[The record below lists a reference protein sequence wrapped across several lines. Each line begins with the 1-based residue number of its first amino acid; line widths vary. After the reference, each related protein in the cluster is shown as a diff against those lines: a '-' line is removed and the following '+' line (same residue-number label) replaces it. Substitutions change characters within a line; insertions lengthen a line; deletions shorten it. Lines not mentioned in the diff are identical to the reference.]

1 MMSDNRSMGGKV
13 CLVTGATSGIGLET
27 ARALARR
34 GATVVVLGRSIER
47 CTATARALRDESHSP
62 VEPLAVDLSV
72 QAEVRRAAR
81 EFQERF
87 ARLDVLVNNAGAAY
101 LKREETADGI
111 EKTWALNHLGYF
123 LLTNLLLDL
132 LKRSAPARV
141 VNLASD
147 AHRSVKGID
156 FDDIQAQKRY
166 GTFRAYGISKLANV
180 LFTREL
186 ARRLEGTGV
195 TVNAMHP
202 GLVATNFAA
211 QGPRVL
217 QWIFRWFGL
226 SPEKGARTA
235 IYLATAPEVEG
246 VSGKYFYKQK
256 EVRPAAAAL
265 DDSAARRLW
274 ELSEAMTGLA
284 AAK

>member
-1 MMSDNRSMGGKV
+1 MSGEQSMVGKV

-34 GATVVVLGRSIER
+34 GAKVVVLGRSSER
-47 CTATARALRDESHSP
+47 CEATAGLLRDESGSA
-62 VEPLAVDLSV
+62 VEPLAADLSV

-87 ARLDVLVNNAGAAY
+87 PRLDVLVNNAGAAY
-101 LKREETADGI
+101 MKREESADGI
-111 EKTWALNHLGYF
+111 EKTLALNHLGYF

-156 FDDIQAQKRY
+156 FDDIQAEKRY
-166 GTFRAYGISKLANV
+166 GPFRAYGISKLANV

-202 GLVATNFAA
+202 GLVATNFATRM
-211 QGPRVL
+211 PLVL
-217 QWIFRWFGL
+217 QWFFRLFGL

-235 IYLATAPEVEG
+235 IYLATAAEVEG
-246 VSGKYFYKQK
+246 VSGKYFYKEK
-256 EVRPAAAAL
+256 VVRPAAPAL
-265 DDSAARRLW
+265 DDAAARRLW
-274 ELSEAMTGLA
+274 EVSEAMTGLA
-284 AAK
+284 AAR

>member
-1 MMSDNRSMGGKV
+1 MSAQKSMGGKI

-27 ARALARR
+27 ARALANR
-34 GATVVVLGRSIER
+34 GATVVVLGRSPDR
-47 CTATARALRDESHSP
+47 CAATAQVLAAESHSK
-62 VEPLAVDLSV
+62 VEPLVADLSV
-72 QAEVRRAAR
+72 QSDVRRAAR

-132 LKRSAPARV
+132 LKRSAPSRV

-156 FDDIQAQKRY
+156 FDDVQSRKRY
-166 GTFRAYGISKLANV
+166 GSFRAYGISKLANV

-186 ARRLEGTGV
+186 AGRLDGSRV
-195 TVNAMHP
+195 TVNALHP

-211 QGPRVL
+211 RMPRVV
-217 QWIFRWFGL
+217 QWTFRLFGL
-226 SPEKGARTA
+226 SPERGARTA
-235 IYLATAPEVEG
+235 IYLATAADVEG

-265 DDSAARRLW
+265 DDAAAHRLW
-274 ELSEAMTGLA
+274 ELSEVMTGLTA
-284 AAK
+284 AM

>member
-1 MMSDNRSMGGKV
+1 MSGQRPIRDKV

-27 ARALARR
+27 ARALANR
-34 GATVVVLGRSIER
+34 GATVVVLGRNPER
-47 CTATARALRDESHSP
+47 CATTALALSEESHST
-62 VEPLAVDLSV
+62 VEPLAADLSV

-87 ARLDVLVNNAGAAY
+87 ARLDLLVNNAGAAY
-101 LKREETADGI
+101 MKREESADGI

-132 LKRSAPARV
+132 LERSAPARV
-141 VNLASD
+141 VNVASD

-166 GTFRAYGISKLANV
+166 GAFRAYGISKLANV

-202 GLVATNFAA
+202 GLVATNFGAKAPLAA
-211 QGPRVL
+211 QWV
-217 QWIFRWFGL
+217 IRWFGL

-235 IYLATAPEVEG
+235 VYLAMAPEVQG
-246 VSGKYFYKQK
+246 ISGKYFHKEK

-265 DDSAARRLW
+265 DDAAARRLW
-274 ELSEAMTGLA
+274 EVSEAMTGLA
-284 AAK
+284 ATK